1 MIVFA
6 VAIGYLMG
14 ALPTAAA
21 IARLRGV
28 DLRAGGSGNPGA
40 NNARRLGGIGLA
52 AAVLF
57 VEMAKG
63 AAAVMVADALGGDAW
78 GVAAGIGAVAGNVF
92 NVFYGFTG
100 GKGLGITG
108 GVLIAAWPTVLG
120 PALAVLIAAV
130 AITRSSGAGTIV
142 AIVGLNTLALLWVGQ
157 GWPTAWGVENN
168 AQLVMLS
175 LGISTLIW
183 HKHWQDARF
192 KRPSPA

>member
-6 VAIGYLMG
+6 VVMGYLLG
-14 ALPTAAA
+14 SLPTAEV

-28 DLRAGGSGNPGA
+28 DLRADGSGNPGA

-63 AAAVMVADALGGDAW
+63 AAAVVIADAIGSDQWA
-78 GVAAGIGAVAGNVF
+78 VAAGIGAVAGNVF
-92 NVFYGFTG
+92 NVFYGFAG

-120 PALAVLIAAV
+120 PALAVLIGAV
-130 AITRSSGAGTIV
+130 AITRSSGAGTVV
-142 AIVGLNTLALLWVGQ
+142 AIVGLNIFALLWVGQ
-157 GWPTAWGVENN
+157 GWPTGWGVENN
-168 AQLVMLS
+168 GQLLVLS
-175 LGISTLIW
+175 LGISGLIW
-183 HKHWQDARF
+183 RKHWRDARF
-192 KRPSPA
+192 RRPSPA